1 MTLLRKF
8 ACLSFADKA
17 LLLRAFLAVLSA
29 RLRLLAG
36 KSALTCAASRP
47 ARGAGAPAPTRSRR
61 LMHTHSPARI
71 AWAVRHASRL
81 VPGTKCL
88 AQSLALHRLLQ
99 QAGHTA
105 IIRIGVAKDRA
116 NGFQAHAWVE
126 HPAGPLLNTPAELE
140 QYAPLASFPGGAP

>member
-8 ACLSFADKA
+8 AFLPFADKA
-17 LLLRAFLAVLSA
+17 LLFRAFLAILSA

-36 KSALTCAASRP
+36 KPPLTRGTHPQTRHDGSPAVARP
-47 ARGAGAPAPTRSRR
+47 HSFMRSQ
-61 LMHTHSPARI
+61 SPARI

-105 IIRIGVAKDRA
+105 IIRIGVVKDRA

-126 HPAGPLLNTPAELE
+126 HPTGPLLNTPAELE
-140 QYAPLASFPGGAP
+140 QYAPLASFHGGAA